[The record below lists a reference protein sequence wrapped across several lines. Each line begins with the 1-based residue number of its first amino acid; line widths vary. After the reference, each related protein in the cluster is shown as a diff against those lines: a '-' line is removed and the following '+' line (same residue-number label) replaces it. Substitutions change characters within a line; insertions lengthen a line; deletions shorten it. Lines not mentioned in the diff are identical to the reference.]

1 MRSLR
6 QVPGS
11 KSGHVIATK
20 EDLRRILGEYEG
32 ALQEAQDEGGEEADK
47 NLETARNA
55 LLEVLKQ
62 ANINLPEEEHGH
74 ST

>member
-1 MRSLR
+1 MRSLW

-32 ALQEAQDEGGEEADK
+32 ALQEAQEGGDEEDK

-55 LLEVLKQ
+55 LLEILRQ
-62 ANINLPEEEHGH
+62 ANINLPD
-74 ST
+74 